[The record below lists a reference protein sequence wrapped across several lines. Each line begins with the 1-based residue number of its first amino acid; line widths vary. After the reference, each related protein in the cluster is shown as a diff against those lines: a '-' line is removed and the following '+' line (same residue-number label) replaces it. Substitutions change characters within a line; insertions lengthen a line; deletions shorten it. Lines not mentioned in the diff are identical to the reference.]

1 MGEVAYSRYRPARS
15 TRRVDSIRIIPP
27 CIGEE
32 YGRLS
37 FHTPPE
43 GGNGSNDGFLDTF
56 LDTITTG
63 SFEGGPY
70 AGTGS
75 SGDE

>member
-1 MGEVAYSRYRPARS
+1 MGGFP
-15 TRRVDSIRIIPP
+15 
-27 CIGEE
+27 
-32 YGRLS
+32 
-37 FHTPPE
+37 FTPPE
-43 GGNGSNDGFLDTF
+43 GGNGSNDGLLDTI

>member
-1 MGEVAYSRYRPARS
+1 M
-15 TRRVDSIRIIPP
+15 DSIRIIPP
-27 CIGEE
+27 ALEKNMG
-32 YGRLS
+32 G
-37 FHTPPE
+37 FPFTPPE